1 MKRAVVAAV
10 VLLAIGAGW
19 ASLAQVPGL
28 PAGAGQGSPS
38 EAMPG
43 EVARPFP
50 IAKPRTVAPDV
61 EAPEAAAPEAEAPE
75 AAPVVRP
82 AEAVPEAAPV
92 ARPAEAAPAPSDVTP
107 PPPVPDVPIPPIPEV
122 DKEPFK
128 PGPTPVR
135 QPKPDILEEGK
146 RLFNREGRMETDAIG
161 RPVFVFDSGEKPMR
175 ILENSWREYLET
187 RTDRGQKKAH
197 WRISGV
203 VMVYEGTNFLLL
215 TKAVHLLAE
224 EENL

>member
-1 MKRAVVAAV
+1 MKRAVLAAV

-19 ASLAQVPGL
+19 ASLAQVL
-28 PAGAGQGSPS
+28 GQGSPS
-38 EAMPG
+38 EVMPG

-50 IAKPRTVAPDV
+50 VAKPRAVAPEAAPV
-61 EAPEAAAPEAEAPE
+61 VRPTETAPEAAAPEVEAPE

-82 AEAVPEAAPV
+82 ARVV
-92 ARPAEAAPAPSDVTP
+92 PAPSAVTP

-135 QPKPDILEEGK
+135 QPRPDFLAEGK

-175 ILENSWREYLET
+175 ILENSWREYIET
-187 RTDRGQKKAH
+187 RTDRGKKKAH

>member
-19 ASLAQVPGL
+19 ASLAQVPG
-28 PAGAGQGSPS
+28 QSSPS

-50 IAKPRTVAPDV
+50 VAKPQ
-61 EAPEAAAPEAEAPE
+61 AAAPE

-82 AEAVPEAAPV
+82 V
-92 ARPAEAAPAPSDVTP
+92 EAAPAPSDVTP

-128 PGPTPVR
+128 PGPPPVR

-146 RLFNREGRMETDAIG
+146 RLFNREGRMEMDAIG

-187 RTDRGQKKAH
+187 RTDRGKKKAH

>member
-19 ASLAQVPGL
+19 ASLAQVPG
-28 PAGAGQGSPS
+28 QGSPS

-43 EVARPFP
+43 EVAQPFP
-50 IAKPRTVAPDV
+50 VAKPRAD
-61 EAPEAAAPEAEAPE
+61 APE

-82 AEAVPEAAPV
+82 AEA
-92 ARPAEAAPAPSDVTP
+92 APAPSVITP

-135 QPKPDILEEGK
+135 QPRPDVLAEGK

-175 ILENSWREYLET
+175 ILENSWREYIET
-187 RTDRGQKKAH
+187 RTDRGKKKAH

>member
-10 VLLAIGAGW
+10 VLLAVGAGW
-19 ASLAQVPGL
+19 ASLAQVP
-28 PAGAGQGSPS
+28 GQGSPS

-43 EVARPFP
+43 EVAQPFP
-50 IAKPRTVAPDV
+50 VAKPRV
-61 EAPEAAAPEAEAPE
+61 EAPE

-82 AEAVPEAAPV
+82 TEAAPV
-92 ARPAEAAPAPSDVTP
+92 ARPVEAAPEAAPVVRPAGAAPAPSDVTP

-128 PGPTPVR
+128 PGPPPVR

-146 RLFNREGRMETDAIG
+146 RLFNREGRMEMDAIG
-161 RPVFVFDSGEKPMR
+161 RPLFVFDSGEKPMR
-175 ILENSWREYLET
+175 ILENSWREYIET
-187 RTDRGQKKAH
+187 RTDRGKKKAH